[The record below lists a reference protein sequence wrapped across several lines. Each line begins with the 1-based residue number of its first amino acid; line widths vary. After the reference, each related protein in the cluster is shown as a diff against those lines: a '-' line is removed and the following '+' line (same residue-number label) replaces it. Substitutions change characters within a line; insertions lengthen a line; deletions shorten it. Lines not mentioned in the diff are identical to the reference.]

1 MFRGLYV
8 ALVTPFKPDGS
19 LHEEKLR
26 ELVGRHVAAKTDGL
40 VPCGTT
46 GENPALY
53 GWDEHFRVIEIV
65 LEEAR
70 GRLQVIGGAGTNSTT
85 RSVMNVK
92 RLGDMGADGALVI
105 TPYYNKPT
113 QEGLVAHFRA
123 VADASPVPI
132 VLYNVPSRTGVNM
145 LPETVARVADHDRI
159 VCVKEASGSL
169 LQASWIK
176 RLCGDRVTILSG
188 EDPLIYPT
196 MCVGGDGVISVLGN
210 IVPEDVKS
218 MITAFRAGDH
228 GQAGEWH
235 LRLLPLAEALF
246 LETNPMPVKEAMNQL
261 GWDVGSPRL
270 PLVRMKPENV
280 EKLRQVMSE
289 YGLLQSAGVSS

>member
-8 ALVTPFKPDGS
+8 ALVTPFGPDGA
-19 LHEEKLR
+19 LNEEKLR
-26 ELVGRHVAAKTDGL
+26 ELVRRHISAGTDGL

-70 GRLQVIGGAGTNSTT
+70 GKLKIIGGAGTNSTT

-92 RLGDMGADGALVI
+92 RLGEMGADGALMI

-113 QEGLVAHFRA
+113 QDGLVAHFRA
-123 VADASPVPI
+123 VADASPVPL

-145 LPETVARVADHDRI
+145 LPETVARLADHERI

-169 LQASWIK
+169 VQASWIK
-176 RLCGDRVTILSG
+176 RLCGDALTILSG
-188 EDPLIYPT
+188 EDPVIYPT

-210 IVPEDVKS
+210 VVPEDVRS
-218 MITAFRAGDH
+218 MIQAFRNGDH
-228 GQAGEWH
+228 QKAREWH
-235 LRLLPLAEALF
+235 LRLLPLAQALF
-246 LETNPMPVKEAMNQL
+246 LETNPMPVKEAMNLL
-261 GWDVGSPRL
+261 GWEVGSPRL

-280 EKLRQVMSE
+280 ERLRQAMVA
-289 YGLLQSAGVSS
+289 YGLLQPAAVSS